1 MHAAKYRLNKH
12 LTIKFRED
20 KSLSNQALL
29 PVLYLACW
37 QEYCYCAKDGF
48 IRLKNIHILN
58 SFNRQFVKR
67 GFKSLLFFRKA
78 DTILTNKAALSIE
91 NCLKL
96 QGYQKSPMTEE
107 AILKGCLQNN
117 AVAQKELYNRYSPKM
132 LAVCY
137 RFAHNREDAEDML
150 QEGFIKVFSQIHT
163 FRNQGAFE
171 GWVRRIIVHTCIN
184 NLKKNKKFNESVDLI
199 HATAMQVREESV
211 PSIVQAKQVVECIR
225 ILPIG
230 YRTVLNLY
238 AIEGYSHREI
248 GDMLDIEESTS
259 RSQYT
264 RAKQM
269 LEDILIKKKILQQP
283 IKKMD
288 PVTAFGR

>member
-1 MHAAKYRLNKH
+1 M
-12 LTIKFRED
+12 
-20 KSLSNQALL
+20 
-29 PVLYLACW
+29 
-37 QEYCYCAKDGF
+37 
-48 IRLKNIHILN
+48 
-58 SFNRQFVKR
+58 
-67 GFKSLLFFRKA
+67 
-78 DTILTNKAALSIE
+78 
-91 NCLKL
+91 
-96 QGYQKSPMTEE
+96 MTEE
-107 AILKGCLQNN
+107 SILKGCLKNE
-117 AVAQKELYNRYSPKM
+117 AAAQKELYGRYSPKM

-171 GWVRRIIVHTCIN
+171 GWIRRIIVHTCIN
-184 NLKKNKKFNESVDLI
+184 NLKKNRKFNESVDII
-199 HATAMQVREESV
+199 HATGLQVREESV

-248 GDMLDIEESTS
+248 GNMLDIEESTS

-269 LEDILIKKKILQQP
+269 LEEILVKKKIIQQTA
-283 IKKMD
+283 KK
-288 PVTAFGR
+288 ANLLSSFGT